1 MAYGAVFFENVIH
14 KLTISRGVGMRD
26 TLGKA
31 VLVASACGFML
42 AVELASA
49 QAVERI
55 VAVEARRVQLA
66 QAAQDQIDE
75 IVEITREKVDEYRA
89 LLKEIDGLVVYNTLL
104 ERQIDDQERELDN
117 LSVSIDQVSVIE
129 RQVLPLL
136 TRMIEGL
143 EGFVSLDVP
152 FLAAERTDRVAGL
165 RSLLERSDVTASEK
179 FRVVMEAWQI
189 ENDYGRTIEAYADQ
203 LQINGTNREVD
214 MLRVGRVVLAYQTP
228 DGALSGVWDQANRQ
242 WVSLGS
248 EHRNSIRQGLRI
260 ARNQVSADMLLLPVA
275 PPEEG

>member
-1 MAYGAVFFENVIH
+1 M
-14 KLTISRGVGMRD
+14 RGIPRNI
-26 TLGKA
+26 A
-31 VLVASACGFML
+31 VLASVLGAMF
-42 AVELASA
+42 AAELASA

-55 VAVEARRVQLA
+55 VAVEARRIQQA
-66 QAAQDQIDE
+66 QAAQDQIDG
-75 IVEITREKVDEYRA
+75 IIEITREKVDEYRA

-104 ERQIDDQERELDN
+104 DRQIADQERELST
-117 LSVSIDQVSVIE
+117 LSASIDQVSVIE

-143 EGFVSLDVP
+143 ERFVSLDVP
-152 FLAAERTDRVAGL
+152 FLAAERTDRAAGL
-165 RSLLERSDVTASEK
+165 RNLLERSDVTSSEK

-189 ENDYGRTIEAYADQ
+189 ENEYGRTIEAYSDQ

-214 MLRVGRVVLAYQTP
+214 MLRIGRVVLAYQTP

-242 WVSLGS
+242 WVPLGN

-260 ARNQVSADMLLLPVA
+260 ARNQLSADILLLPVA

>member
-1 MAYGAVFFENVIH
+1 M
-14 KLTISRGVGMRD
+14 RG

-31 VLVASACGFML
+31 VLVASSFGVML

-66 QAAQDQIDE
+66 QAAQDQIDG
-75 IVEITREKVDEYRA
+75 IVEVTREKIDEYRA

-104 ERQIDDQERELDN
+104 ERQIDDQERELNN
-117 LSVSIDQVSVIE
+117 LSISIDQVSVIE

-242 WVSLGS
+242 WVELGS

>member
-1 MAYGAVFFENVIH
+1 M
-14 KLTISRGVGMRD
+14 RGIPRNI
-26 TLGKA
+26 A
-31 VLVASACGFML
+31 VLASALGAMF
-42 AVELASA
+42 AAELASA

-55 VAVEARRVQLA
+55 VAVEARRIQQA
-66 QAAQDQIDE
+66 QAAQDQIDG
-75 IVEITREKVDEYRA
+75 IVEITREKVDEYRS
-89 LLKEIDGLVVYNTLL
+89 LLKEINGLVVYNTLL
-104 ERQIDDQERELDN
+104 DRQIADQERELST
-117 LSVSIDQVSVIE
+117 LSASIDQVSVIE

-152 FLAAERTDRVAGL
+152 FLLAERTDRAAGL
-165 RSLLERSDVTASEK
+165 RNLLERSDVTSSEK

-189 ENDYGRTIEAYADQ
+189 ENEYGRTIEAYSDQ

-214 MLRVGRVVLAYQTP
+214 MLRIGRVVLAYQTP
-228 DGALSGVWDQANRQ
+228 DGALSGVWDQTNRQ
-242 WVSLGS
+242 WVLLGN

-260 ARNQVSADMLLLPVA
+260 ARNQLSADILLLPVS

>member
-1 MAYGAVFFENVIH
+1 MTG
-14 KLTISRGVGMRD
+14 
-26 TLGKA
+26 TLSKT
-31 VLVASACGFML
+31 VLVASAFGVML
-42 AVELASA
+42 AAELASA

-66 QAAQDQIDE
+66 QAGQDQIDG
-75 IVEITREKVDEYRA
+75 IVEVTREKVDEYRS

-104 ERQIDDQERELDN
+104 DRQIDDQERELNN
-117 LSVSIDQVSVIE
+117 LSISIDQVSVIE

-136 TRMIEGL
+136 TRMIQGL
-143 EGFVSLDVP
+143 EGFVSGDVP
-152 FLAAERTDRVAGL
+152 FLEDERTDRVAGL
-165 RSLLERSDVTASEK
+165 RSLLERADVTSSEK

-203 LQINGTNREVD
+203 LQINGANREVD

-242 WVSLGS
+242 WVELGN

>member
-1 MAYGAVFFENVIH
+1 MTG
-14 KLTISRGVGMRD
+14 
-26 TLGKA
+26 TLSKT
-31 VLVASACGFML
+31 VLVASAFGVML
-42 AVELASA
+42 AAELASA

-66 QAAQDQIDE
+66 QAGQDQIDG
-75 IVEITREKVDEYRA
+75 IVEVTREKIDEYRA

-104 ERQIDDQERELDN
+104 DRQIDDQERELNN
-117 LSVSIDQVSVIE
+117 LSISIDQVSVIE

-136 TRMIEGL
+136 TRMIQGL

-152 FLAAERTDRVAGL
+152 FLAAERTDRVASL
-165 RSLLERSDVTASEK
+165 RSLLERSDVTSSEK

-242 WVSLGS
+242 WVPLGN